1 MIIARNGEWLSAM
14 IGAECA
20 LMCIDNGNY
29 IVVSRVGARIWELIA
44 EPRNLSDICAQLCEE
59 FEVAED
65 ICRNEVQSFV
75 TALQHEGAINC
86 SPPDA

>member
-1 MIIARNGEWLSAM
+1 MIIAHNGEWLSAM

-44 EPRNLSDICAQLCEE
+44 EPQDISDICAQLCKE

-65 ICRNEVQSFV
+65 TCRNEVESFIKS
-75 TALQHEGAINC
+75 LQDEGAITC

>member
-1 MIIARNGEWLSAM
+1 MMIARNGEWLSAM

-20 LMCIDNGNY
+20 LMCVDNGNY

-44 EPRNLSDICAQLCEE
+44 EPQDLSGICAQLCEE

-65 ICRNEVQSFV
+65 TCRNEVEAFV
-75 TALQHEGAINC
+75 TALQDEGAITY

>member
-1 MIIARNGEWLSAM
+1 MIIARNGEWLSAT

-29 IVVSRVGARIWELIA
+29 IVLSRVGARIWELIA
-44 EPRNLSDICAQLCEE
+44 EPKDLSDICAQLCAE
-59 FEVAED
+59 FDVAED
-65 ICRNEVQSFV
+65 VCRSEVESFV
-75 TALQHEGAINC
+75 ATLQDEGAVKR

>member
-1 MIIARNGEWLSAM
+1 MMIARNGEWLSAM

-20 LMCIDNGNY
+20 LMSIDNGNY

-44 EPRNLSDICAQLCEE
+44 EPRDFSDICAQLCEE

-65 ICRNEVQSFV
+65 VCRNEVESFL
-75 TALQHEGAINC
+75 TALQDERAITC
-86 SPPDA
+86 SSADG